1 MSNLQLIEALC
12 GLVEDFSR
20 IMRRLAAKLEQIHA
34 LDEAEKTEINATLE
48 RYNKTIGANE
58 IPDAEEA

>member
-20 IMRRLAAKLEQIHA
+20 IVRRLTAKLEQINA
-34 LDEAEKTEINATLE
+34 LDEAERQEVQAALE
-48 RYNKTIGANE
+48 RCSKTIGANE
-58 IPDAEEA
+58 LPDTEEA